1 MKKKKQLKNKFKT
14 IIILIIILLIL
25 AIIALAIIFYNKDR
39 KTADGNNTTATII
52 SDNQITNFDL
62 SIEFLKQENNRQNM
76 LYSPLSIKY
85 ALKMLNEGADGNTK
99 VQIQNLIGDIE
110 LTSYNNIN
118 NVLSLANGIYIR
130 DTYTEFV
137 KENYI
142 DTLSQKYNAEIN
154 YDSFNNADNIN
165 NWIEHKTLGI
175 IKNMVR
181 DDIVQNPNT
190 EMLLINAL
198 GIDMDWEN
206 PFDASETYGEDFNL
220 ENDNKI
226 MATMM
231 HKEAKDDNVS
241 FYKDN
246 NITALRMDLQKYDDV
261 QLDFIAI
268 MPKENLSEYIKTFSM
283 DDLNNI
289 LAKSTLASNTNY
301 GVNISIPKFSFDYD
315 LRLKDDLITLGITD
329 AFDENSANFSN
340 MTSSQGLY
348 VSDALHKA
356 NIDFSEQ
363 GIKASAATVIV
374 MQDKAMAV
382 SPTQLEEIKFDK
394 PFLYIIRDKNT
405 NEIWFVGT
413 VYEPNYWDNDKS
425 DY

>member
-25 AIIALAIIFYNKDR
+25 AIIALAIILYNKDR

-52 SDNQITNFDL
+52 SDNKITKFDL

-198 GIDMDWEN
+198 GIDMDWET

-301 GVNISIPKFSFDYD
+301 GVNISIPKFSFDYY

>member
-25 AIIALAIIFYNKDR
+25 AIIALAIILYNKDR

-52 SDNQITNFDL
+52 SDNKITKFDL

-198 GIDMDWEN
+198 GIDMDWET

-289 LAKSTLASNTNY
+289 LSKSTLASNTNY

>member
-25 AIIALAIIFYNKDR
+25 AIIALAIILYNKDR

-52 SDNQITNFDL
+52 SDNKITKFDL

-198 GIDMDWEN
+198 GIDMDWET

-289 LAKSTLASNTNY
+289 LSKSTLASNTNY

-329 AFDENSANFSN
+329 AFDESSANFSN

-348 VSDALHKA
+348 VSDALHKT

>member
-25 AIIALAIIFYNKDR
+25 AIIALAIILYNKDR

-52 SDNQITNFDL
+52 SDNKITKFDL
-62 SIEFLKQENNRQNM
+62 SIEFLKQEYNRQNM

-198 GIDMDWEN
+198 GIDMDWET